1 MMPTFSWLALE
12 IVYINGDKV
21 GIMGTIGF
29 QQLPR

>member
-1 MMPTFSWLALE
+1 MMPTFSWLVALE

-29 QQLPR
+29 Q